1 MSNVISITRKT
12 TVTRKIIRQE
22 TPNHPTVT
30 QKPKEYWE
38 QLEFE
43 FDDVS

>member
-1 MSNVISITRKT
+1 MSTVISITRKT

-38 QLEFE
+38 QLELDLNE
-43 FDDVS
+43 VS